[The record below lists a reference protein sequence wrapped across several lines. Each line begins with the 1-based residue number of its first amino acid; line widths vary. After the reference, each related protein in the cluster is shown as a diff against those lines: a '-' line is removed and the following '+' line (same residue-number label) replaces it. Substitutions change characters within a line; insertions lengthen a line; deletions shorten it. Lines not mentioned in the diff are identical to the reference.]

1 MSQKIRYIKY
11 IVLTSL
17 VHFLATSCS
26 FRPDQLWMKTNE
38 DVRLWV
44 SSSDTTKSFYGKVM
58 RLTAF
63 LTGLAS
69 YLYYRL
75 LFSVAI
81 LLILL

>member
-58 RLTAF
+58 
-63 LTGLAS
+63 
-69 YLYYRL
+69 
-75 LFSVAI
+75 
-81 LLILL
+81 